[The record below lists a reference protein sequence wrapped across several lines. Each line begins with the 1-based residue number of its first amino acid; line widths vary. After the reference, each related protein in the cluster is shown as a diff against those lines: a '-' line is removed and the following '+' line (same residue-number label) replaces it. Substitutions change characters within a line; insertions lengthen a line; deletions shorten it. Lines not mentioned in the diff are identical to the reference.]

1 MGSTQALRSDST
13 APDMDGSSRGSVQQ
27 LQRGQH
33 ACLLYDRHEDPLAV
47 VAPFAAAAFQQGERC
62 LFVVGELDPAR
73 IEQSLRAAG
82 VDVALQVSRGALVLV
97 SRWEVSFPGGE
108 FDPAAMIGFVRQA
121 IGQTLAD
128 GFTGLRVVA
137 EMTWALQLGVGANKL
152 IHYEALGNHLYPD
165 EPLVAVCMYDRSRFP
180 AAVCHDA
187 LRVHPWV
194 AVGGTTYDNL
204 YYEPPE
210 AVIDGA
216 AAEARVEWMLGQL
229 QRLRDA
235 EQHRLELLSAWA
247 AKAEADAA
255 ARAKETALS
264 VLAHELRT
272 PVASML
278 FYTQA
283 TLRQLD
289 KDPTVNVEAMRRHLT
304 LLSRQ
309 AEKQARLIDRVLDSA
324 RVATDQM
331 PLAFES
337 CDLVGLVREVAEASQ
352 AVAPEFTVDVRASAP
367 AHTLVDPL
375 RVEQVLVNLIDNARK
390 YSPAGTRIDISV
402 LPDPETIRVEV
413 RDHGQGVPEAERE
426 RIFERFHRLAQDRNG
441 LGLGLHI
448 SREIARRHGGDL
460 VVEAPDD
467 GGSRFVL
474 RLPRQPGA
482 RGTGK

>member
-1 MGSTQALRSDST
+1 MGSTRAHRSDSPT
-13 APDMDGSSRGSVQQ
+13 PDMDGLSRGSVQQ
-27 LQRGQH
+27 LRRGQH
-33 ACLLYDRHEDPLAV
+33 ACLLYGRHEDPLAV
-47 VAPFAAAAFQQGERC
+47 VAPFAAVAFQEGERC

-73 IEQSLRAAG
+73 IERSLAAAG
-82 VDVALQVSRGALVLV
+82 VDVALQVRRKALVLV
-97 SRWEVSFPGGE
+97 SRWEVSFPNGE

-121 IGQTLAD
+121 IAQTLVD

-165 EPLVAVCMYDRSRFP
+165 QPLVAVCMYDRSRFP

-194 AVGGTTYDNL
+194 AVGESTYDNV

-216 AAEARVEWMLGQL
+216 AAEARVQWMLGQL

-247 AKAEADAA
+247 AKAQAEAAL
-255 ARAKETALS
+255 RAKEATLS
-264 VLAHELRT
+264 MLAHELRT
-272 PVASML
+272 PLASLL

-283 TLRQLD
+283 TLRRLD
-289 KDPTVNVEAMRRHLT
+289 KGDTVDAESLRRNLD

-309 AEKQARLIDRVLDSA
+309 AGKQARLIDRILEADRFPSG
-324 RVATDQM
+324 QM
-331 PLAFES
+331 PLALEP
-337 CDLVGLVREVAEASQ
+337 CDLAGLVREVAEVSQ
-352 AVAPEFTVDVRASAP
+352 AVAPEFTVAVQASAP
-367 AHTLVDPL
+367 VQTLIDPV
-375 RVEQVLVNLIDNARK
+375 RIEQVLVNLIDNARK

-402 LPDPETIRVEV
+402 LPDPEAIRVSV
-413 RDHGQGVPEAERE
+413 RDHGRGIPEEERE
-426 RIFERFHRLAQDRNG
+426 RIFERFHRLARDENGGGLG

-448 SREIARRHGGDL
+448 SREIVRRHGGDL
-460 VVEAPDD
+460 LVEAPED
-467 GGSRFVL
+467 GGSRFVM
-474 RLPRQPGA
+474 RLPRQ
-482 RGTGK
+482 